1 MKKKLSLLLA
11 LLLIAITGAWADT
24 AVLSTPSESV
34 ATLSDANGIV
44 TIADGSGNTGIQQ
57 GSGSYKITYG
67 ETAYVPMK
75 LSGSRN
81 FTLSY
86 KEGVTISKVTLLAM
100 SNGDA
105 EGTVGAGDGDATS
118 LGTFP
123 ARNADGNCLT
133 VDITGK
139 TGLRGSRQF
148 LALIVVEYS
157 TTAPS
162 LKATPDAL
170 TFALNPNLTTKT
182 QTFTLTG
189 QNLTNGE
196 YALEVPNLA
205 GLTVAP
211 ASFTVA
217 DGKVNQEISVTYA
230 STEDV
235 AKATTDITAKVGDM
249 TASVAVTYQSRATAY
264 TQSTISEAATWDWS
278 KLSETVELTD
288 ASNPTKT
295 EEFLLADLDDRINF
309 TEAFGDAKA
318 IVMKDMQFPSRAGY
332 AQGITI
338 KFKTSVAGTIAV
350 DFSNTGGGDRPDRY
364 LNVNGVNTE
373 FKSNSTTT
381 VNATGIAIPA
391 GEVILKGNMV
401 KADAEGG
408 FEPNMLRWYKI
419 TFTPKAGGGEEPASN
434 WKDIKADLTQLQD
447 LATESNVYIKVAED
461 GSISKTENAEEAN
474 ATLKGKWH
482 GTAYG
487 WSNFTASVPV
497 EGCVK
502 ITYATHDYGND
513 IVVTNEAGAEVAK
526 FNTKGAKWSS
536 DPANVVVAY
545 YRTNEPT
552 TLHFSN
558 ANYNPYFAVEAIAPA
573 DLPAE
578 VSKYNINFAAAD
590 DVKGVVPAAVEIEA
604 GSKITAPK
612 NYSLYKEGYTLIG
625 WEAGNAVYLPGQ
637 EITPEADMTLT
648 AKFGKNEVSLADR
661 TAAVTI
667 DYELSGYNDYPKHN
681 FQSGDG
687 LIVTQATVNGK
698 TIDVATTTNGKFA
711 CNGTGWH
718 QVNAGTK
725 VTVPSCK
732 GATISVK
739 TYNDANALKFG
750 DTAAEAG
757 AAPATYTASAE
768 DATLVIEQT
777 ANGYWNKLTINLP
790 VEQSGG
796 NEGATTLDNETATAT
811 FPFTLGTAGQ
821 KATFTNAD
829 YWISSKVELGSNNS
843 YGGTLTVKDATMTLI
858 APETQLAEAGET
870 GDIRFI
876 IRPKFGYTFTPTKVS
891 LKASK
896 VGTDNSTLDIAWMN
910 PDKTTASLAK
920 AIKPE
925 RNNVNGYSAL
935 EYTDFSTAK
944 PGEGACG
951 LIVTL
956 YGLQKGKQLG
966 IADVV
971 IEGTLSGT
979 EKEVPILGSFKIN
992 GNEYK
997 VEDVFGDDYEA
1008 DLKLSKKE
1016 KMVSSDNPLAD
1027 ITPVSGELGQVTYEG
1042 TETSSK
1048 VTIPMTAGEVS
1059 LNYVLN
1065 ITQKPDYTLTYFD
1078 VEGNELPNKQ
1088 TIEEDS
1094 KIGEFIYDI
1103 ADISSKQ
1110 NGFKARGWFKQNYVG
1125 AKHSVDDVV
1134 TSDLKLYAVET
1145 EIEVASLSKK
1155 YEFDL
1160 TDINFDA
1167 ADHEAFNPTGG
1178 KPNVSDMRHGWN
1190 FKEND
1195 KIELL
1200 VGPKA
1205 NIIISTCQYPTG
1217 GTTKIVASNGQEVD
1231 AVSTNDGGTQA
1242 IEYEGEA
1249 GTLTLTISGG
1259 QCYIHKIV
1267 IFNTAETNYDQKGQW
1282 IYVKKG
1288 EASSFL
1294 DAIDAANGMS
1304 GTERVF
1310 IYVPNGTYDLR
1321 QKTLTTIGRNNIS
1334 IIGESMEGT
1343 IIKNRP
1349 EKEGIGV
1356 TATLL
1361 NTANNTYLQDLTLD
1375 CIAPW
1380 DANAKAE
1387 RGVCFQDK
1395 GNQTVMKNVYLKG
1408 LQDTYYSNNNS
1419 GTYYFEDCKIE
1430 GSVDY
1435 VCGNGDVYFNKTLF
1449 YTVNKSAA
1457 AGGAA
1462 GGVIAAPNT
1471 KKSFGYIFN
1480 ECTLDGMANEDGKYR
1495 LGRPW
1500 ASGTIVRMLNTTML
1514 IKPTAAGWDEW
1525 STDASKQNSVEQF
1538 AEYNSVDK
1546 DGNTVDLSQRKTS
1559 FKGVTNNPVITA
1571 DEAANY
1577 TPEAIFN
1584 STWTPAT
1591 AAAQFDAPTD
1601 ATLKDGTITWTAVEG
1616 AAGYAIFAND
1626 ELLGITETTSYTITE
1641 AAGARRADGEVVY
1654 TIRTVNAM
1662 GGFGEALTVTDVTAI
1677 SKVKADEKI
1686 DWNNQVVY
1694 DLQGRR
1700 VKNASKG
1707 VFIINGHKVIIK

>member
-1 MKKKLSLLLA
+1 
-11 LLLIAITGAWADT
+11 
-24 AVLSTPSESV
+24 
-34 ATLSDANGIV
+34 
-44 TIADGSGNTGIQQ
+44 
-57 GSGSYKITYG
+57 
-67 ETAYVPMK
+67 
-75 LSGSRN
+75 
-81 FTLSY
+81 
-86 KEGVTISKVTLLAM
+86 M
-100 SNGDA
+100 S
-105 EGTVGAGDGDATS
+105 
-118 LGTFP
+118 
-123 ARNADGNCLT
+123 
-133 VDITGK
+133 
-139 TGLRGSRQF
+139 
-148 LALIVVEYS
+148 
-157 TTAPS
+157 
-162 LKATPDAL
+162 
-170 TFALNPNLTTKT
+170 
-182 QTFTLTG
+182 
-189 QNLTNGE
+189 
-196 YALEVPNLA
+196 
-205 GLTVAP
+205 
-211 ASFTVA
+211 
-217 DGKVNQEISVTYA
+217 
-230 STEDV
+230 
-235 AKATTDITAKVGDM
+235 
-249 TASVAVTYQSRATAY
+249 
-264 TQSTISEAATWDWS
+264 
-278 KLSETVELTD
+278 LTD

-318 IVMKDMQFPSRAGY
+318 IVMKDMQYPTRGGY

-381 VNATGIAIPA
+381 VNATGIAVPA

-790 VEQSGG
+790 VEQSGD

-811 FPFTLGTAGQ
+811 FPFILGTAGQ

-829 YWISSKVELGSNNS
+829 YWISSKVVLGSNMGYANTR
-843 YGGTLTVKDATMTLI
+843 TLNDVTFTKIQPQTAAASAADEDYVFFRI
-858 APETQLAEAGET
+858 Q
-870 GDIRFI
+870 
-876 IRPKFGYTFTPTKVS
+876 PKFGFTFTPKTVS
-891 LKASK
+891 LKAYK
-896 VGTDNSTLDIAWMN
+896 DGTGNGALTIKWITSDGTETELASNVAIQRNSETPAFS
-910 PDKTTASLAK
+910 SLSY
-920 AIKPE
+920 
-925 RNNVNGYSAL
+925 N
-935 EYTDFSTAK
+935 DFSSVTPK
-944 PGEGACG
+944 DGYCG
-951 LIVTL
+951 LKVYIGGNLATNKQV
-956 YGLQKGKQLG
+956 GLSD
-966 IADVV
+966 IV

-1042 TETSSK
+1042 TK
-1048 VTIPMTAGEVS
+1048 
-1059 LNYVLN
+1059 
-1065 ITQKPDYTLTYFD
+1065 KP
-1078 VEGNELPNKQ
+1078 
-1088 TIEEDS
+1088 
-1094 KIGEFIYDI
+1094 
-1103 ADISSKQ
+1103 
-1110 NGFKARGWFKQNYVG
+1110 
-1125 AKHSVDDVV
+1125 
-1134 TSDLKLYAVET
+1134 
-1145 EIEVASLSKK
+1145 
-1155 YEFDL
+1155 
-1160 TDINFDA
+1160 
-1167 ADHEAFNPTGG
+1167 
-1178 KPNVSDMRHGWN
+1178 
-1190 FKEND
+1190 
-1195 KIELL
+1195 L
-1200 VGPKA
+1200 V
-1205 NIIISTCQYPTG
+1205 
-1217 GTTKIVASNGQEVD
+1217 
-1231 AVSTNDGGTQA
+1231 
-1242 IEYEGEA
+1242 
-1249 GTLTLTISGG
+1249 
-1259 QCYIHKIV
+1259 
-1267 IFNTAETNYDQKGQW
+1267 
-1282 IYVKKG
+1282 
-1288 EASSFL
+1288 
-1294 DAIDAANGMS
+1294 
-1304 GTERVF
+1304 R
-1310 IYVPNGTYDLR
+1310 
-1321 QKTLTTIGRNNIS
+1321 
-1334 IIGESMEGT
+1334 
-1343 IIKNRP
+1343 
-1349 EKEGIGV
+1349 
-1356 TATLL
+1356 
-1361 NTANNTYLQDLTLD
+1361 
-1375 CIAPW
+1375 
-1380 DANAKAE
+1380 
-1387 RGVCFQDK
+1387 
-1395 GNQTVMKNVYLKG
+1395 
-1408 LQDTYYSNNNS
+1408 
-1419 GTYYFEDCKIE
+1419 
-1430 GSVDY
+1430 
-1435 VCGNGDVYFNKTLF
+1435 
-1449 YTVNKSAA
+1449 
-1457 AGGAA
+1457 
-1462 GGVIAAPNT
+1462 
-1471 KKSFGYIFN
+1471 
-1480 ECTLDGMANEDGKYR
+1480 
-1495 LGRPW
+1495 
-1500 ASGTIVRMLNTTML
+1500 
-1514 IKPTAAGWDEW
+1514 
-1525 STDASKQNSVEQF
+1525 
-1538 AEYNSVDK
+1538 
-1546 DGNTVDLSQRKTS
+1546 
-1559 FKGVTNNPVITA
+1559 
-1571 DEAANY
+1571 
-1577 TPEAIFN
+1577 
-1584 STWTPAT
+1584 
-1591 AAAQFDAPTD
+1591 
-1601 ATLKDGTITWTAVEG
+1601 
-1616 AAGYAIFAND
+1616 
-1626 ELLGITETTSYTITE
+1626 
-1641 AAGARRADGEVVY
+1641 
-1654 TIRTVNAM
+1654 
-1662 GGFGEALTVTDVTAI
+1662 
-1677 SKVKADEKI
+1677 
-1686 DWNNQVVY
+1686 
-1694 DLQGRR
+1694 
-1700 VKNASKG
+1700 
-1707 VFIINGHKVIIK
+1707 